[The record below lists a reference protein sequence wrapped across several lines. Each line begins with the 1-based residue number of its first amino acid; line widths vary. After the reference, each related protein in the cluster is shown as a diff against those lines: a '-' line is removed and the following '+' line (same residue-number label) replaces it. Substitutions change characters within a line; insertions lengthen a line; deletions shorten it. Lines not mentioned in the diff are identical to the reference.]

1 MNRHYSLAIVVCIA
15 LAAAG
20 CQRLGWSNSR
30 PAPLPATPTPPVTGQ
45 SLEPVPGFEPPADG
59 VVEQAPLDGVAPGA
73 QTGEQVAS
81 TTLEAPADAR
91 EVGRSDLLGGW
102 SMASGADNCK
112 LFMTLTTWSGGYR
125 ANSRG
130 CGSPDLQ
137 KISAWD
143 LAGRQIVLKD
153 DTGATVA
160 QLYASGGEQF
170 NGRTSSGQPISVFR

>member
-1 MNRHYSLAIVVCIA
+1 MNRHYSLAIVVCVA

-20 CQRLGWSNSR
+20 CQRLGLGSSR
-30 PAPLPATPTPPVTGQ
+30 PAPLPATPTPQVSSQ
-45 SLEPVPGFEPPADG
+45 ALEPLPGVEQSADG
-59 VVEQAPLDGVAPGA
+59 VVEQAPLDGVEPGTQA
-73 QTGEQVAS
+73 GEQVAS
-81 TTLEAPADAR
+81 APLEAPADAR
-91 EVGRSDLLGGW
+91 EIGRSDLLGGW
-102 SMASGADNCK
+102 SLASGADNCK

-143 LAGRQIVLKD
+143 LAGRQVILKD
-153 DTGATVA
+153 DKGATVA

-170 NGRTSSGQPISVFR
+170 NGRTASGQPISVFR